1 MENAT
6 KYHMDSAGTFNQ
18 KIFLTEFYL
27 VFVPG
32 SFLLLLF
39 LFLVCLFFRGSESKR
54 IHLCELGWT
63 EDKKENDGGGG
74 EGTPAFSPRPL
85 PCSFSVST

>member
-1 MENAT
+1 
-6 KYHMDSAGTFNQ
+6 MDSAGTFKQEN
-18 KIFLTEFYL
+18 FSTEFYL

-32 SFLLLLF
+32 SFLFCFLF
-39 LFLVCLFFRGSESKR
+39 LFLVCLFFCGSESKR
-54 IHLCELGWT
+54 IHLCQLGWT
-63 EDKKENDGGGG
+63 DDEKENDGGGG